1 MLEVAVEGQRRA
13 ERAAEGKGGKR
24 SGFDGKEEGP
34 GLWKDEV
41 AGMSNAR
48 KGIGYGSVIRREG
61 HGTYWS

>member
-34 GLWKDEV
+34 GNRV
-41 AGMSNAR
+41 
-48 KGIGYGSVIRREG
+48 VEG
-61 HGTYWS
+61 QSGKHV